1 MSGLFESL
9 TTRFIASAP
18 PAIRPRPAARFEGDS
33 AGEGL
38 REERG
43 ERMSP
48 APVMKVD
55 APSAPPMVPDAIARP
70 ASFAVAESAEPVPP
84 PSPADSASSTAGSA
98 AVDGNTAPAEA
109 RGPADLP
116 LAAEA
121 SEPRPASVS
130 MASEAMAGD
139 PNPAPL
145 REIGTPSRA
154 AEAPPE
160 TVQAVTERI
169 IETRRE
175 ILRSPP
181 EAPPVNPGVQGESA
195 STAPPLRDEA
205 PVVRIGRIEVTRP
218 APVAAASP
226 VPAREAP
233 AQAEPRNAPS
243 RGSARSSGL
252 TDYLGWKKR

>member
-1 MSGLFESL
+1 VSGLFESL
-9 TTRFIASAP
+9 ATRFIASAP

-33 AGEGL
+33 AGDGL
-38 REERG
+38 REEQG
-43 ERMSP
+43 ERISS
-48 APVMKVD
+48 APLMKVD
-55 APSAPPMVPDAIARP
+55 APPAPPTVPDAIARH
-70 ASFAVAESAEPVPP
+70 ASFAVAEAAEPGPL
-84 PSPADSASSTAGSA
+84 PSSADTVSPRAGSA
-98 AVDGNTAPAEA
+98 ALEWNTAPPEPG
-109 RGPADLP
+109 GPDDMP

-130 MASEAMAGD
+130 MVPEAMAGD
-139 PNPAPL
+139 PNPAPP
-145 REIGTPSRA
+145 RETGIPSRV

-160 TVQAVTERI
+160 TVPAVTERI

-175 ILRSPP
+175 VLRSSP
-181 EAPPVNPGVQGESA
+181 EAPPVNAGVQGESA
-195 STAPPLRDEA
+195 STAPRLRDEA

-233 AQAEPRNAPS
+233 AQAGPRHAPS